1 MAKKA
6 TKVKKTRRKVAKKV
20 IVPKVKRHYQELPNE
35 VVTFFKKNSELV
47 SRDIY
52 ISVLREKGWTLQ
64 SIADAYE
71 KATKITM
78 TRERVRQICL
88 KEFSDSDFRIFKSLS
103 APIPELPMHPLKEAK
118 VYNKL
123 SPETV
128 KQLLK
133 LQKSAQLVRSSSQK
147 YRKEAEEY
155 TSLLWESH
163 TKDEISLYSMAKQL
177 GVTHGAIRF
186 RLIRYGYK
194 KSNKSDNKVYQPI
207 IRKNRYKKQA

>member
-6 TKVKKTRRKVAKKV
+6 TKVKKTRRKVAEKV

>member
-1 MAKKA
+1 MAKKV
-6 TKVKKTRRKVAKKV
+6 TKVKKPYKERPQKV
-20 IVPKVKRHYQELPNE
+20 IVPKVKKHYQELPND
-35 VVTFFKKNSELV
+35 VVAFLKKNSEIV
-47 SRDIY
+47 VRDIY

-64 SIADAYE
+64 SIADAFK
-71 KATKITM
+71 KATKTTM

-88 KEFSDSDFRIFKSLS
+88 KELSDIDFRIFKSLS
-103 APIPELPMHPLKEAK
+103 APIPELPMHPVKEPK

-128 KQLLK
+128 NQLLK

-155 TSLLWESH
+155 TSLLWENH
-163 TKDEISLYSMAKQL
+163 TKGGVSLYSMARQL
-177 GVTHGAIRF
+177 GITHGAIRF

-194 KSNKSDNKVYQPI
+194 KSIKSDNKVYQPI
-207 IRKNRYKKQA
+207 IRKNRYKKKA

>member
-1 MAKKA
+1 MAKKV
-6 TKVKKTRRKVAKKV
+6 TKVKKPYKQRPQKV
-20 IVPKVKRHYQELPNE
+20 IVPKVKKHYQELPND
-35 VVTFFKKNSELV
+35 VVAFLKKNSEIV
-47 SRDIY
+47 VRDIY

-71 KATKITM
+71 KATKIPM

-88 KEFSDSDFRIFKSLS
+88 KELSDIDFRIFKSLS
-103 APIPELPMHPLKEAK
+103 APIPELPMHPVKEPK

-128 KQLLK
+128 NQLLK

-155 TSLLWESH
+155 TSLLWENH
-163 TKDEISLYSMAKQL
+163 TKGGVSLYSMARQL
-177 GVTHGAIRF
+177 GITHGAIRF

-194 KSNKSDNKVYQPI
+194 KSIKSDNKVYQPI
-207 IRKNRYKKQA
+207 IRKNRYKKKA

>member
-6 TKVKKTRRKVAKKV
+6 TKVKKTRRKAAEKV

-52 ISVLREKGWTLQ
+52 ISVLRQKGWTLQ

-103 APIPELPMHPLKEAK
+103 APIPELPMHPLKEPK

-155 TSLLWESH
+155 TSLIWENH
-163 TKDEISLYSMAKQL
+163 TKGGVSLFSMAKQL

>member
-6 TKVKKTRRKVAKKV
+6 SKVKKPYKERPQKV
-20 IVPKVKRHYQELPNE
+20 IVPKVRKHYQELPAE
-35 VVTFFKKNSELV
+35 VVTFFKNNPDTT

-64 SIADAYE
+64 SIADAFK
-71 KATKITM
+71 KATKTTM

-88 KEFSDSDFRIFKSLS
+88 KEFSDLDFRIFKSLS
-103 APIPELPMHPLKEAK
+103 APIPELPMHPVKEPK

-128 KQLLK
+128 NQLLK

-155 TSLLWESH
+155 TSLLWENH
-163 TKDEISLYSMAKQL
+163 TKGGVSLYAMAKQL
-177 GVTHGAIRF
+177 GITHGAIRF

-194 KSNKSDNKVYQPI
+194 KSIKSDNKVYQPI
-207 IRKNRYKKQA
+207 IRKNRYKKKA

>member
-1 MAKKA
+1 MAKKV
-6 TKVKKTRRKVAKKV
+6 TKVKKPYKQRPQKV
-20 IVPKVKRHYQELPNE
+20 IVPKVKKHYQELPND
-35 VVTFFKKNSELV
+35 VVAFLKKNSEIV
-47 SRDIY
+47 VRDIY

-71 KATKITM
+71 KATKIPM

-88 KEFSDSDFRIFKSLS
+88 KELSDIDFRIFKSLS
-103 APIPELPMHPLKEAK
+103 APIPELPMHPVKEPK
-118 VYNKL
+118 IFKKL

-128 KQLLK
+128 KQLLE

-155 TSLLWESH
+155 TSLLWENH
-163 TKDEISLYSMAKQL
+163 TKGGVSLYSMARQL
-177 GVTHGAIRF
+177 GITHGAIRF

-207 IRKNRYKKQA
+207 IRKNRYKKKA

>member
-6 TKVKKTRRKVAKKV
+6 TKVKKTRRKVAEKV

-103 APIPELPMHPLKEAK
+103 APIPELPMHPLKEPK

-155 TSLLWESH
+155 TSLIWENH
-163 TKDEISLYSMAKQL
+163 TKGGVSLFSMAKQL

-194 KSNKSDNKVYQPI
+194 KSIKSDNKVYQPI

>member
-6 TKVKKTRRKVAKKV
+6 TKVKKPYRKVAEKV
-20 IVPKVKRHYQELPNE
+20 IVPKVKKHYQELPNE

-103 APIPELPMHPLKEAK
+103 APIPELPMHPVKEPK

>member
-1 MAKKA
+1 MAKKV
-6 TKVKKTRRKVAKKV
+6 TKVKKPYKERPQKV
-20 IVPKVKRHYQELPNE
+20 IVPKVKKHYQELPND
-35 VVTFFKKNSELV
+35 VVAFLKKNSEIV
-47 SRDIY
+47 VRDIY

-71 KATKITM
+71 KATKIPM

-88 KEFSDSDFRIFKSLS
+88 KELSDIDFRIFKSLS
-103 APIPELPMHPLKEAK
+103 APIPELPMHPVKEPK

-128 KQLLK
+128 NQLLK

-155 TSLLWESH
+155 TSLLWENH
-163 TKDEISLYSMAKQL
+163 TKGGVSLYSMARQL
-177 GVTHGAIRF
+177 GITHGAIRF

-194 KSNKSDNKVYQPI
+194 KSIKSDNKVYQPI
-207 IRKNRYKKQA
+207 IRKNRYKKKA

>member
-1 MAKKA
+1 MAKKV
-6 TKVKKTRRKVAKKV
+6 TKVKKPYKERPQKV
-20 IVPKVKRHYQELPNE
+20 IVPKVKKHYQELPND
-35 VVTFFKKNSELV
+35 VVAFLKKNSEIV
-47 SRDIY
+47 VRDIY

-71 KATKITM
+71 KATKIPM

-88 KEFSDSDFRIFKSLS
+88 KELSDIDFRIFKSLS
-103 APIPELPMHPLKEAK
+103 APIPELPMHPVKEPK
-118 VYNKL
+118 IFKKL

-128 KQLLK
+128 KQLLE

-155 TSLLWESH
+155 TSLLWENH
-163 TKDEISLYSMAKQL
+163 TKGGVSLYAMAKQL
-177 GVTHGAIRF
+177 GITHGAIRF

-194 KSNKSDNKVYQPI
+194 KSIKSDNKVYQPI
-207 IRKNRYKKQA
+207 IRKNRYKKKA

>member
-6 TKVKKTRRKVAKKV
+6 TKVKKTRRKAAEKV
-20 IVPKVKRHYQELPNE
+20 IVPKVKKHYQELPNE

-103 APIPELPMHPLKEAK
+103 APIPELPMHPLKEPK

-155 TSLLWESH
+155 TSLIWENH
-163 TKDEISLYSMAKQL
+163 TKGGVSLFSMAKQL